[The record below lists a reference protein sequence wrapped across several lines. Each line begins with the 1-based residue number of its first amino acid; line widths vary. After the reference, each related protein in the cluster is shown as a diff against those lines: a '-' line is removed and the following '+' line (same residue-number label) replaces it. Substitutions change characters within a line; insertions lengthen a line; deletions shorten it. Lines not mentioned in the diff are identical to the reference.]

1 MTRTK
6 KSQNE
11 NHADV
16 DMTPMLDIVFILLI
30 FFIVTTSFVRE
41 EAFEVNKPQINNLPL
56 ESSPVVFIKTN
67 ANNIIY
73 LNGRMIDIN
82 NLASG
87 IENFIAN
94 NETNNV
100 VLSPNKD
107 TEYEQVV
114 GILDVIKGLG
124 NLTISIGR

>member
-73 LNGRMIDIN
+73 LNGR
-82 NLASG
+82 
-87 IENFIAN
+87 
-94 NETNNV
+94 
-100 VLSPNKD
+100 
-107 TEYEQVV
+107 
-114 GILDVIKGLG
+114 
-124 NLTISIGR
+124 R

>member
-1 MTRTK
+1 MTRRK
-6 KSQNE
+6 KLQSSGQ
-11 NHADV
+11 ADV

-41 EAFEVNKPQINNLPL
+41 EGFEINKPQTNNPPS
-56 ESSPVVFIKTN
+56 ESSPIVFIKTN

-100 VLSPNKD
+100 VLTPNKD
-107 TEYEQVV
+107 TQYEQVV
-114 GILDVIKGLG
+114 RILDIIKDVG
-124 NLTISIGR
+124 NLTISIGK

>member
-1 MTRTK
+1 MTRRK
-6 KSQNE
+6 KLQNTQQ
-11 NHADV
+11 ADA

-41 EAFEVNKPQINNLPL
+41 KGFEVNKPKPNTPPS
-56 ESSPVVFIKTN
+56 ESSPIIFIKTT

-73 LNGRMIDIN
+73 LNGRIVDID
-82 NLASG
+82 NLESG

-100 VLSPNKD
+100 VVIPNKNTQYD
-107 TEYEQVV
+107 QVV
-114 GILDVIKGLG
+114 KILDIIKEVG
-124 NLTISIGR
+124 NLTISIGT